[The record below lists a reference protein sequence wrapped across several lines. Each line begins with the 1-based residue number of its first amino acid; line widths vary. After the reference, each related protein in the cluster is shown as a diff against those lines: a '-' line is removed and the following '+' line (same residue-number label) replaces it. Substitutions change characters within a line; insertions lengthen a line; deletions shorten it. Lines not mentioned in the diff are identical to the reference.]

1 MKNLM
6 IGFLITTVIILV
18 FIISVEAGRME
29 QAMADIEA
37 HKLAM
42 TYANKAIHTFADP
55 MFTPV
60 LYAK

>member
-6 IGFLITTVIILV
+6 IGFLMQDL
-18 FIISVEAGRME
+18 
-29 QAMADIEA
+29 EA

-42 TYANKAIHTFADP
+42 VYANNAIHTFADP

-60 LYAK
+60 LSSK

>member
-18 FIISVEAGRME
+18 FILSIEAGRME
-29 QAMADIEA
+29 QAMQDLEA

-42 TYANKAIHTFADP
+42 VYANQAIHTFADP
-55 MFTPV
+55 VFSS
-60 LYAK
+60 K

>member
-6 IGFLITTVIILV
+6 IAFLITAVLILGWILTV
-18 FIISVEAGRME
+18 ENGRLDT
-29 QAMADIEA
+29 AMNQIEA

-42 TYANKAIHTFADP
+42 SYANQAIHTFADP

-60 LYAK
+60 LSSK